1 MSASESPL
9 LETHH
14 LARRHP
20 GGLGWLLEDINLQLE
35 AGERLAVVGP
45 SGAGKTLLLRAL
57 ALLDPLDRGEVC
69 WRRRPIRRDR
79 VPEFRRHV
87 IYLHQR
93 PALMADTVEGALRQ
107 PFSLQVHH
115 QQVFRPDWVVEQLK
129 RLGRDRRFLEKRV
142 RDLSGGESQ
151 ITALL
156 RAMQLEPEVLL
167 LDEPT
172 AAMDPA
178 TSEAAEQL
186 IDSWMAQAPGARA
199 LVWVSHDRAQT
210 DRVGRRTVFIEAGRL
225 RANR

>member
-1 MSASESPL
+1 M
-9 LETHH
+9 
-14 LARRHP
+14 
-20 GGLGWLLEDINLQLE
+20 EDINLQLL

-69 WRRRPIRRDR
+69 WHERPIRRDR

-93 PALMADTVEGALRQ
+93 PALMAETVEGALRQ
-107 PFSLQVHH
+107 PLSLRLHH
-115 QQVFRPDWVVEQLK
+115 QQTFRRDWIVERLK
-129 RLGRDRRFLEKRV
+129 ELGRDEPFLDKRV

-172 AAMDPA
+172 SAMDPT
-178 TSEAAEQL
+178 TSEAAITL
-186 IDSWMAQAPGARA
+186 LGHWMDQAPTARA
-199 LVWVSHDRAQT
+199 LVWVSHDRLQT
-210 DRVGRRTVFIEAGRL
+210 ERVSRRMILIEAGRL
-225 RANR
+225 HENG

>member
-1 MSASESPL
+1 MPPPEAPI
-9 LETHH
+9 LETRH
-14 LARRHP
+14 LHRRHP
-20 GGLGWLLEDINLQLE
+20 GGRGWLLEDVNLEVQ

-45 SGAGKTLLLRAL
+45 SGAGKTLLLRSL
-57 ALLDPLDRGEVC
+57 ALLDPLDSGDVC
-69 WRRRPIRRDR
+69 WHERPIRRDR

-93 PALMADTVEGALRQ
+93 SALMGETVEEALRQ
-107 PFSLQVHH
+107 PFALRLHH
-115 QQVFRPDWVVEQLK
+115 QQAFCRDWIVE
-129 RLGRDRRFLEKRV
+129 RLTTLSRDEHFLDKRV

-178 TSEAAEQL
+178 TAEAAERL
-186 IDSWMAQAPGARA
+186 IDSWMDQKPDARA
-199 LVWVSHDRAQT
+199 FVWVSHDRTQT
-210 DRVGRRTVFIEAGRL
+210 QRVGQRTVVMEAGRL
-225 RANR
+225 ES